1 MIDQLIA
8 RGTLLLAEAGPSNA
22 PEGNPE
28 WGKAAPMGLFVL
40 LAFVVVCYFLFRS
53 MNRHIRKV
61 PDSFVTGAR
70 QEDTRDLLGEAKS
83 PLPLLES
90 VDLAA
95 QTAPRLGT
103 PTQLAAEQKQKR
115 KEKIRA
121 AKAKAKARNKPPK
134 E

>member
-1 MIDQLIA
+1 MIDELIA
-8 RGTLLLAEAGPSNA
+8 RGAVLLAEAGPSNA

-40 LAFVVVCYFLFRS
+40 LAFVVACFFLFRS

-70 QEDTRDLLGEAKS
+70 QEETRDLLGDAKS
-83 PLPLLES
+83 PLPVVES
-90 VDLAA
+90 VDLSA
-95 QTAPRLGT
+95 QSAPRLGT
-103 PTQLAAEQKQKR
+103 PTQLAAEQKQQR

-121 AKAKAKARNKPPK
+121 AKARAKARTKPPK
-134 E
+134 D